1 MEASPESG
9 AACVLEALL
18 SLGPEPLTAHGS
30 HSELP
35 VCTYCVPLC
44 LNMRIP
50 WLIGKMDTRVEALK
64 PSVCGLYCMSRIFF

>member
-30 HSELP
+30 HSELC
-35 VCTYCVPLC
+35 VMYLFCTSLPKHQDSLV
-44 LNMRIP
+44 NRQNGHESGGIE
-50 WLIGKMDTRVEALK
+50 T
-64 PSVCGLYCMSRIFF
+64 